1 MRRPHLSPHGPSDR
15 PAPRRLVVL
24 VLLTCVA
31 LLILDGR
38 GSSVLSTGRSVAAT
52 ISRPVTSAVVWATS
66 PIGAAVDGMSGD
78 LVDVRTENAELRAEL
93 AEVRGQLDQ
102 AANNEAEL
110 NELRTAAGISVAD
123 SLPTVVAR
131 VTADRTTITDRTLE
145 IDRGSADGLQVGQPV
160 VTGEGLVGQIV
171 SVEERSALVRP
182 LTDPRVVV
190 GVTSPVSGAVGVAQ
204 GNGTNR
210 RLAVSLVERDREVV
224 RSGASFITSGFDRS
238 AFPPGIAIGTFQLD
252 VDGEL
257 TLVPAADLERPGFVS
272 IILTEPVGE
281 G

>member
-1 MRRPHLSPHGPSDR
+1 MRRPHLNSTGPSHR
-15 PAPRRLVVL
+15 PAPTRLVVL

-38 GSSVLSTGRSVAAT
+38 GSAVLSTSRTIAT
-52 ISRPVTSAVVWATS
+52 TIVRPVTGAVTWATS
-66 PIGAAVDGMSGD
+66 PVGAAVNGVTGD
-78 LVDVRTENAELRAEL
+78 LVEVRTENAELRADL
-93 AEVRGQLDQ
+93 AELRGQLDQ

-110 NELRTAAGISVAD
+110 NELRKAADIRVAD

-131 VTADRTTITDRTLE
+131 VTADRTTVTDRTLE
-145 IDRGSADGLQVGQPV
+145 IDRGTDHGVRVGQPV

-171 SVEERSALVRP
+171 SVDGDSARVRP

-190 GVTSPVSGAVGVAQ
+190 GVTSPVSGAVGVAH

-210 RLAVSLVERDREVV
+210 RLGVSLVERDREVV
-224 RSGASFITSGFDRS
+224 RSGARFITSGFDRS
-238 AFPPGIAIGTFQLD
+238 VFPPGIPIGTFQLD
-252 VDGEL
+252 VSGEL